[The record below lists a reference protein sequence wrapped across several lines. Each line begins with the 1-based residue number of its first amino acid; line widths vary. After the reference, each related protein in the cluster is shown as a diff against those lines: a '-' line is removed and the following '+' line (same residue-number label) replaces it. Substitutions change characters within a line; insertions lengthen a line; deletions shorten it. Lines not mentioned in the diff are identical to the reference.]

1 MTDKE
6 IEATRAAIENEEDI
20 DITEAP
26 EEKTEETQA
35 EPQSSNIEDKSTQE
49 QPSKVTEPPAQT
61 SEPTND
67 FVSRKDYDE
76 MLYSLKRQLG
86 RQRDKFENKLSD
98 YEKRFGAFQEE
109 FNAIKNPEKPLNP
122 EDFATYGEYA
132 KAVVEQEV
140 ERRWADKE
148 KSMRAEYEKYQQ
160 QYAKEMEHR
169 QELDKGINKWYPDE
183 ASRTAWHETV
193 SKAYAEGLEDLL
205 NAEKNI
211 VEYLHQTPNYP
222 LILEHFAT
230 HKDQVEQICMLG
242 SPLMRILAVHD
253 LENKLVAE
261 RSASPA
267 PVVTTPAPV
276 APAPTQTT
284 TPATEQAPINNLAK
298 PIGKPGAVVEA
309 EPDIFSSNNSLREA
323 LRGL

>member
-1 MTDKE
+1 MTDEE
-6 IEATRAAIENEEDI
+6 ILATRAAIENEEVDI
-20 DITEAP
+20 SEAP
-26 EEKTEETQA
+26 EEKTEETQV
-35 EPQSSNIEDKSTQE
+35 EQQSTDIEDKSTQE
-49 QPSKVTEPPAQT
+49 QPSQVTEPPAQT
-61 SEPTND
+61 SEPAPEY
-67 FVSRKDYDE
+67 VSKKDYDE

-86 RQRDKFENKLSD
+86 KQKDRYENKLTEWD
-98 YEKRFGAFQEE
+98 KKFGAFQEE
-109 FNAIKNPEKPLNP
+109 FNSFKNPEKELNP

-132 KAVVEQEV
+132 KAVVEKEV

-183 ASRTAWHETV
+183 ASRNAWHETV

-261 RSASPA
+261 RSAKNA
-267 PVVTTPAPV
+267 TPAPV
-276 APAPTQTT
+276 AP
-284 TPATEQAPINNLAK
+284 TPAPAPAPEQKAAPAPEQAPINNLAK
-298 PIGKPGAVVEA
+298 PIGKPR
-309 EPDIFSSNNSLREA
+309 ISS
-323 LRGL
+323 